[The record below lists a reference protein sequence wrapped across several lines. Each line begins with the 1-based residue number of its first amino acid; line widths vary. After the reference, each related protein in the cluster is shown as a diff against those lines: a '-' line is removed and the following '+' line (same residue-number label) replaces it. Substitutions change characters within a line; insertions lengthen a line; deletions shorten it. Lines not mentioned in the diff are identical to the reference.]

1 MKVGKIRISSVLMIA
16 AFVLIIMAAAVGCG
30 PSASVTGIELVTTNA
45 KMTYYVGEDYSKE
58 GLVVNLV
65 YSDDTKKA
73 TEDFTVENFD
83 SSTAGTKTL
92 TVKSGEFSAA
102 YDVEVLSNEDYV
114 AFVVEQASAF
124 VLNPDFANLD
134 VYAAQEAIASLTENM
149 VTNHVEPTIEL
160 KETIETFSIK
170 NPAGENMVAVN
181 GDFLYISNLSD
192 YSPDLEN
199 SELWIDMNNLI
210 LYRHNVENNLS
221 QEYVKAVMPEG
232 TTLYDLFDLNITP
245 NDHGNLKAT
254 LYSYYNPNFMFITM
268 VNRFAEMMDGDVS
281 DTIQITS
288 TADTVTITM
297 NVTDEER
304 TFVFDS
310 SSWKLLQMIRDYSD
324 TDSYSNIQF
333 DTNVQIVLPDVNWE
347 ESV

>member
-1 MKVGKIRISSVLMIA
+1 
-16 AFVLIIMAAAVGCG
+16 
-30 PSASVTGIELVTTNA
+30 
-45 KMTYYVGEDYSKE
+45 
-58 GLVVNLV
+58 
-65 YSDDTKKA
+65 
-73 TEDFTVENFD
+73 
-83 SSTAGTKTL
+83 
-92 TVKSGEFSAA
+92 
-102 YDVEVLSNEDYV
+102 
-114 AFVVEQASAF
+114 
-124 VLNPDFANLD
+124 
-134 VYAAQEAIASLTENM
+134 M
-149 VTNHVEPTIEL
+149 VTSHDEPTIEL

-268 VNRFAEMMDGDVS
+268 VNRFAEMMSDLS

-288 TADTVTITM
+288 TADTLTITM